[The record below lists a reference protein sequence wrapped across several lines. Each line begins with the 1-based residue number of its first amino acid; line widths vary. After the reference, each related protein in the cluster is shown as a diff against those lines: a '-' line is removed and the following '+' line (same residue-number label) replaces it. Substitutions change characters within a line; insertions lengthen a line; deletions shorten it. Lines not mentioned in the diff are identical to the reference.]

1 VKRGFG
7 LTLGMIPL
15 SLAAGFCAG
24 GLVTLALLVFA
35 PQIFTGFQ
43 PVSAASQDSL
53 AGEAVC
59 FLVLGL
65 IFSLIAG
72 RALWKF
78 MRTDGPA
85 KPKSGGWWPGKKN

>member
-7 LTLGMIPL
+7 LALGLM
-15 SLAAGFCAG
+15 SLAIGFGASA
-24 GLVTLALLVFA
+24 LVTFALSVYA

-78 MRTDGPA
+78 MGTDSPA
-85 KPKSGGWWPGKKN
+85 KTKPGGWWPGQKN